1 MQLEDFVRLTF
12 TSGNVGRET
21 ILSNKERIHFYNFA
35 ASMAEDAFIHLI
47 YAGSFHFTSSC
58 TFVLEMQPCFQ
69 FLYPYEGK
77 LEITCSD
84 GCSYNCQPGHIL
96 FLSPSD
102 TYHFRI
108 KSGQCRFFQAGFSG
122 AALKTYRNFLPC
134 DITYSSSGSG
144 VSCLSDCID
153 HLLRHVLYHSEAD
166 MVMYSKWINDMLT
179 ELSIYEAESTRQRD
193 LIPSYMLEMKELFDQ
208 EYQESYTLEALEQH
222 FGKSR
227 YRLCREFSQYF
238 GQSPIQYLNHRR
250 IEAAKILLLST
261 DLSIHEVGSSVGIEN
276 TNHFINLFKKETG
289 ATPLV
294 FKQEAP
300 VAISEL
306 HYPYAPDAHRQ

>member
-1 MQLEDFVRLTF
+1 MQLEDFARLSI
-12 TSGNVGRET
+12 TSGNIGRET
-21 ILSNKERIHFYNFA
+21 ILSNKEQIHFYDYTE
-35 ASMAEDAFIHLI
+35 SMADDAFIHLI

-58 TFVLEMQPCFQ
+58 TFDLEMRPCFH
-69 FLYPYEGK
+69 FFYPYEGK
-77 LEITCSD
+77 IEIACSD
-84 GCSYNCQPGHIL
+84 GNVYSCQPGHLL

-102 TYHFRI
+102 NYNFRI

-122 AALKTYRNFLPC
+122 AALNRYRSILPC
-134 DITYSSSGSG
+134 DITYTRANSGA
-144 VSCLSDCID
+144 SCLPDCIG
-153 HLLRHVLYHSEAD
+153 HLLHHVLYHSEAD
-166 MVMYSKWINDMLT
+166 VIMYSKWINDILA
-179 ELSIYEAESTRQRD
+179 ELSVYASDSTRQRD
-193 LIPSYMLEMKELFDQ
+193 HIPSYMLEMKELFDR
-208 EYQESYTLEALEQH
+208 EYQRTYTLEALEQH
-222 FGKSR
+222 FDKSR

-250 IEAAKILLLST
+250 IEAAKVLLLST
-261 DLSIHEVGSSVGIEN
+261 NLSIHEVGSSVGIDN

-306 HYPYAPDAHRQ
+306 HYPYAPDVH